1 MENNVDINEV
11 LKNKNNEMLLN
22 KKRIDLDKA
31 MESIQMFYNNYC
43 DNYAIEINDQL
54 CGIKNI
60 DINSEQGEIIKKMTA
75 SFLNMITDTLNKTI
89 SEKTMLIKEQLN
101 NMDDIKYNKVLNYM
115 SLNIVNQIS
124 EFYLENVNMLINEL
138 VFDSDLEINKRIS
151 DYLSTIVY
159 NKIINVLKDQF
170 MYAIKLIDNNYE
182 ENNQIMEGINEK
194 TIKQA

>member
-75 SFLNMITDTLNKTI
+75 SFLNMITDTLKYFSSSVFLQLKTI
-89 SEKTMLIKEQLN
+89 Q
-101 NMDDIKYNKVLNYM
+101 
-115 SLNIVNQIS
+115 
-124 EFYLENVNMLINEL
+124 
-138 VFDSDLEINKRIS
+138 
-151 DYLSTIVY
+151 
-159 NKIINVLKDQF
+159 
-170 MYAIKLIDNNYE
+170 
-182 ENNQIMEGINEK
+182 
-194 TIKQA
+194 